1 LHKSQSLLAKRFDV
15 AVAGA
20 QGRQCGFEMLD
31 PRMTM
36 VRSWIANGFLFSSMV
51 LLSGC
56 DGFQKEAKA
65 STNDPTAL
73 VREGARVTVPPSSP
87 LAGRLQVETVQP
99 TNVRHQVTAPA
110 SVEANPALF
119 AKILPPLSG
128 RILRL
133 FVRPGDRVKAGE
145 KLLSMSAPDFVSAQA
160 DYSRSRSV
168 LAQAENS
175 LARQKDLAAHGIVGQ
190 KDIDQAQTD
199 LASAASDFN
208 RTKDHLR
215 LLGMDP
221 DKTALGAPLIVRSP
235 LSGKVL
241 EITTATGEFRNDPN
255 APLMTVADLSFV
267 WVTANI
273 QEKDI
278 GYVRKGDL
286 ASANFAAYPKEAFSG
301 KVLFV
306 ADVLDPDTRTAKVR
320 VAFDNQDGRLRPAMF
335 ATVTLKTW
343 DTSELTVPNS
353 ALVMAGD
360 HTTVFVQ
367 LDPNTYEQRTVEIGE
382 QQGERTII
390 TSGVRAGEKVLIREG
405 ALLQ

>member
-1 LHKSQSLLAKRFDV
+1 
-15 AVAGA
+15 
-20 QGRQCGFEMLD
+20 
-31 PRMTM
+31 MTM
-36 VRSWIANGFLFSSMV
+36 VRSWIANGLLFSSLV

-56 DGFQKEAKA
+56 DGFEKEAKA

-73 VREGARVTVPPSSP
+73 VREGNRVTVPPSSP
-87 LAGRLQVETVQP
+87 LAGRLLVETVQP

-128 RILRL
+128 RVLRL

-168 LAQAENS
+168 LSQAKNS
-175 LARQKDLAAHGIVGQ
+175 LARQKDLADHGIVGQ

-208 RTKDHLR
+208 RTKDRLR
-215 LLGMDP
+215 LLGMNP
-221 DKTALGAPLIVRSP
+221 DTTELGAPLIVRSP

-241 EITTATGEFRNDPN
+241 EITTATGEYRNDPN
-255 APLMTVADLSFV
+255 AALMTVADLSFV
-267 WVTANI
+267 WLTANV

-278 GYVRKGDL
+278 RYVRNGDP
-286 ASANFAAYPKEAFSG
+286 ASASFTAYPKEMFSG

-360 HTTVFVQ
+360 YTTVFVQ
-367 LDPNTYEQRTVEIGE
+367 VGADAYEQRTVETGE
-382 QQGERTII
+382 QQAERTII